1 LATLTLNLDFRK
13 VSIFLRPK
21 RVVVIVAS
29 QKFNQE
35 GRDEVVHINAL
46 SEIET
51 AAFHQFLHKYHTSLD
66 EQ

>member
-1 LATLTLNLDFRK
+1 
-13 VSIFLRPK
+13 VSIFLSHK
-21 RVVVIVAS
+21 SVVVILAS

-35 GRDEVVHINAL
+35 GREDVVQINAL

-51 AAFHQFLHKYHTSLD
+51 AAFHQFLHKYQTSLA